1 MCKRFENKVA
11 IVTGSASGIGRAA
24 AIRFGAE
31 GAKVVICDFNEAGLA
46 ETEQLVKE
54 TGAECLAV
62 KVNVRSQEEVEA
74 CVNATLEKFGAIDIL
89 VNNAG
94 TGQFVPFAMMENDE
108 YDRVMEINVRG
119 MFFFSRAVLPTMMDN
134 DYGGIVNITS
144 IMGEVAGQGQSI
156 YNTSKGAAK
165 MMTQGIAVDCSG
177 YNITGQCRGARHGA
191 NRPDPQHAGRPG
203 PGAIFHREDPPA
215 ANWQTGR
222 NCCRYFVPVQRGCQL
237 HQRYYPACGWRDDVH
252 TDVILAMDQNK
263 VGLIFTKRTNPQ
275 NKDPVDDRNFV
286 Y

>member
-24 AIRFGAE
+24 AIRFGVE

-46 ETEQLVKE
+46 ETEQMVKDA
-54 TGAECLAV
+54 GAECLAV
-62 KVNVRSQEEVEA
+62 KVNVRLQEEVEA
-74 CVNATLEKFGAIDIL
+74 CVNATLEKFGTIDIL

-108 YDRVMEINVRG
+108 YDRVMDINVRG

-134 DYGGIVNITS
+134 DYGRIVNITS

-177 YNITGQCRGARHGA
+177 YNINVNAVAPGMVLTGLTHNMLGDPDQAQYFIEKIPQRRIGKPEEIAAAILFLCSEDASYINGA
-191 NRPDPQHAGRPG
+191 
-203 PGAIFHREDPPA
+203 
-215 ANWQTGR
+215 T
-222 NCCRYFVPVQRGCQL
+222 L
-237 HQRYYPACGWRDDVH
+237 H
-252 TDVILAMDQNK
+252 
-263 VGLIFTKRTNPQ
+263 
-275 NKDPVDDRNFV
+275 VDGGMMCTRM
-286 Y
+286 